1 MHVGLL
7 IALVSVVW
15 SQVAFAWD
23 DFGHR
28 LVASS
33 AYSKLD
39 PAVRNQVD
47 DLLGGGLKKFME
59 ASVWADRIKAERP
72 DTRPWD
78 YVNIPLQAD
87 GYDHYRD
94 CPSDNCIVEKL
105 RQFVDELKSHTA
117 SRDEKTDALRFV
129 VHFVADIHQP
139 LHCANRNDRGGNDV
153 PLVWEGRR
161 TNLHEIWDHY
171 AVNLAS
177 IPDVTAGGNV
187 VDWCN
192 ESHELARK
200 SVYEGL
206 PNNDAPLPQTYMD
219 AATTI
224 TKGQLAR
231 AASRLATVLN
241 ESMR

>member
-1 MHVGLL
+1 LCSGSMRMTGFAGAGNGGNNAGAARLKNGAGVSGTAAAGRRVEGCAASFFCCA
-7 IALVSVVW
+7 IGMFNSAKCACALVNRMQNVW
-15 SQVAFAWD
+15 WVGF
-23 DFGHR
+23 R
-28 LVASS
+28 
-33 AYSKLD
+33 
-39 PAVRNQVD
+39 
-47 DLLGGGLKKFME
+47 
-59 ASVWADRIKAERP
+59 
-72 DTRPWD
+72 
-78 YVNIPLQAD
+78 
-87 GYDHYRD
+87 
-94 CPSDNCIVEKL
+94 SDNCIVEKL
-105 RQFVDELKSHTA
+105 RQFIDELKSHTA